1 VGSGPLAS
9 KVGGGGS
16 HLGDTAPVRAE
27 RMTVWW
33 RRVEAEALQPAL
45 VALEVPTISEGEG
58 KGEARFNQNSK
69 PRGGGAH
76 RGGENQ
82 RRRRPKKRQRHDHW
96 RGPEAEREGVLVVHF
111 KGRMEA
117 GKMGRGGVGRC
128 PF

>member
-16 HLGDTAPVRAE
+16 HPGDTAPVRAE
-27 RMTVWW
+27 RMTSWW

-58 KGEARFNQNSK
+58 KGEARFNQNLK

-76 RGGENQ
+76 RGGEN
-82 RRRRPKKRQRHDHW
+82 RRRR
-96 RGPEAEREGVLVVHF
+96 
-111 KGRMEA
+111 
-117 GKMGRGGVGRC
+117 
-128 PF
+128 